1 MTFKEHIDK
10 IVNKEMYSFSRWGD
24 GEWLCLLGAK
34 GMNCDKHQYFPELRE
49 ALRRVLESSPKYIL
63 GLQNHAKKSM
73 GNAIDDTTSLFN
85 LEWVASDIFHNA
97 SINGEL
103 PLLID
108 ALKGRNVVLVGAK
121 HLKGFNGWEFIEVP
135 SVDCWLNYEE
145 TLKELE
151 QTITKDDVVL
161 FCASMMSNVLIDKL
175 NGKATLIDVGSV
187 FDPYVGVKSR
197 TYHKTLK
204 V

>member
-1 MTFKEHIDK
+1 M
-10 IVNKEMYSFSRWGD
+10 
-24 GEWLCLLGAK
+24 
-34 GMNCDKHQYFPELRE
+34 
-49 ALRRVLESSPKYIL
+49 L
-63 GLQNHAKKSM
+63 GLQNHARKSM